1 MGNIRDFFQKLNR
14 LLNLSGRGN
23 DEKKY
28 QYLFENNPQPLWIYD
43 LETLAFLEVNNAAI
57 EQYGYS
63 REEFLNMTLKDIRPP
78 DDVESLLDD
87 VARTTRELN
96 KAGEWRHVKKNGEII
111 YVEIVSHTL
120 TYEGRKARLVHS
132 MDITARRNAE
142 LLIRDRNC
150 EIEAR
155 NEEYLQ
161 MNEELIQINEELQ
174 EAKELAE
181 RSDKLKTIFLNNISH
196 EIRSPMNAIIGFSDL
211 LPRYFDNKE
220 RLTKYVNII
229 QQRGIDLLQLINN
242 LLDISRIETNQM
254 PVLLEMCNLQSLF
267 NEIEILFTDNPEVS
281 GNNKF
286 TFRVDINTKEV
297 VFLDVMKLKQILI
310 NLIGNAVKFTQ
321 NGNIDV
327 TCEFAEGKFL
337 LISVKDTGIGIDKDK
352 LTIIFE
358 RFKQASNDT
367 TRIYGGTGL
376 GLAIVKGI
384 LDLLGGKI
392 WVESEPG
399 KGTKFSFSFPYSTR
413 LETDQ

>member
-1 MGNIRDFFQKLNR
+1 MVNIKEFFRKIQCLVY
-14 LLNLSGRGN
+14 LSKQ
-23 DEKKY
+23 DVAEKKY
-28 QYLFENNPQPLWIYD
+28 KYLFENNPQPLWIYD
-43 LETLAFLEVNNAAI
+43 LDTLAFLVVNNAAV
-57 EQYGYS
+57 EKYGYS
-63 REEFLNMTLKDIRPP
+63 REEFLKMTLKDIRPS
-78 DDVESLLDD
+78 DDVDTLLLD

-96 KAGEWRHVKKNGEII
+96 NAGEWRHIKKNGEVI

-120 TYEGRKARLVHS
+120 TFEGRSARLVHAL
-132 MDITARRNAE
+132 DITKRRNAE
-142 LLIRDRNC
+142 LLLQERNC

-155 NEEYLQ
+155 NEEYQQ
-161 MNEELIQINEELQ
+161 MNEELIQINGELQ
-174 EAKELAE
+174 EAKEKAE
-181 RSDKLKTIFLNNISH
+181 RSDQLKTIFLNNISH

-211 LPRYFDNKE
+211 LPRYFDDKE
-220 RLTKYVNII
+220 RLTKYVHII

-281 GNNKF
+281 GNN
-286 TFRVDINTKEV
+286 TFSFHIDINTKEV
-297 VFLDVMKLKQILI
+297 VFLDVMKLKQVLI

-327 TCEFAEGKFL
+327 TCENSEGKFL
-337 LISVKDTGIGIDKDK
+337 LIRVADTGIGIADDKK
-352 LTIIFE
+352 SIIFE
-358 RFKQASNDT
+358 RFKQANNDT
-367 TRIYGGTGL
+367 TKIYGGTGL

-399 KGTKFSFSFPYSTR
+399 KGSTFTFTFPYNT
-413 LETDQ
+413 EIGKTP

>member
-1 MGNIRDFFQKLNR
+1 MVY
-14 LLNLSGRGN
+14 LSKNGD

-28 QYLFENNPQPLWIYD
+28 KYLFENNPQPLWIYD
-43 LETLAFLEVNNAAI
+43 LKTLAFLEVNNAAI

-63 REEFLNMTLKDIRPP
+63 REEFLSMTLKDIRPNE
-78 DDVESLLDD
+78 DVDSLLDD

-96 KAGEWRHVKKNGEII
+96 NAGEWRHVKKNGEII

-120 TYEGRKARLVHS
+120 NYDGREARLVHS
-132 MDITARRNAE
+132 MDITQRRNAE
-142 LLIRDRNC
+142 TLLEERNC

-155 NEEYLQ
+155 NEEYQQ
-161 MNEELIQINEELQ
+161 MNEELIQINGELQ
-174 EAKELAE
+174 EAKEKAE
-181 RSDKLKTIFLNNISH
+181 RSDQLKTIFLNNISH

-229 QQRGIDLLQLINN
+229 QQRGGDLLQLINN

-281 GNNKF
+281 ANNSF
-286 TFRVDINTKEV
+286 TFHVDVNSNEV
-297 VFLDVMKLKQILI
+297 VFLDVMKLKQVLI

-321 NGNIDV
+321 NGKIDI
-327 TCEFAEGKFL
+327 TCENSEDKFL
-337 LISVKDTGIGIDKDK
+337 LIKVADTGIGIAEDKK
-352 LTIIFE
+352 SIIFE
-358 RFKQASNDT
+358 RFKQANNDT
-367 TRIYGGTGL
+367 TKIYGGTGL

-392 WVESEPG
+392 WVESELG
-399 KGTKFSFSFPYSTR
+399 KGSTFTFTFPYKTEFGTV
-413 LETDQ
+413 L